1 MTSGGRRST
10 SWKKGEAR
18 LLGRTH
24 GAINRN
30 HKLLKDALLIAGAV
44 AGDRFVVREIIEST
58 KAAEELNEDG
68 KRIAGELEE
77 CVEEHGALIGYLSW
91 MAEHH
96 TASYATLLGKVLPT
110 QINSHKDITYR
121 TVEDIQ
127 RDIRELSA
135 PLRRIAP
142 LLLNM
147 TLDHEDEK
155 PQQQV
160 DAQEDNDAGLL
171 DDAEVKS
178 GS

>member
-1 MTSGGRRST
+1 M
-10 SWKKGEAR
+10 
-18 LLGRTH
+18 
-24 GAINRN
+24 
-30 HKLLKDALLIAGAV
+30 
-44 AGDRFVVREIIEST
+44 
-58 KAAEELNEDG
+58 
-68 KRIAGELEE
+68 
-77 CVEEHGALIGYLSW
+77 
-91 MAEHH
+91 
-96 TASYATLLGKVLPT
+96 
-110 QINSHKDITYR
+110 QIRVDSHKDITYR

-147 TLDHEDEK
+147 TFDHENAK